1 MYSRLRVL
9 LLLNEFRTWY
19 IARHLSYAAQLGI
32 EDGLRANGVEC
43 VTITSPWLPQ
53 ALDFFKGRQFDQ
65 VWIAGRLDVLPE
77 SSLDRLAGM
86 APVRLGLLGES
97 LEYSEEE
104 CRVAPM
110 LRNRKQNTQSRFQY
124 LTHLAACDEKDVES
138 LNASGIIP
146 TIWWPQS
153 APSRFISESTA
164 PPSINAAVFCGNR
177 YGPRRHWFENRE
189 LKPLLIHR
197 SSPEWRTMD
206 PWRFSALHLRL
217 TPPFH
222 WFLPRTPQSL
232 AAYMSGLR
240 PLRTRAFE
248 QWLSGLQAGAAVVNL
263 PHFVKTYA
271 GRVVEA
277 MAAGRPVISWEIP
290 DRPRNKGLFEEDQ
303 EILLYSANDP
313 DHLASQIN
321 RILGDPDLSQRLIA
335 KARDKLRAFH
345 TSEVRVREF
354 LDWLGRSV

>member
-32 EDGLRANGVEC
+32 EDGLRANGVDC

-53 ALDFFKGRQFDQ
+53 ALDFFRGKQFDQ

-77 SSLDRLAGM
+77 PALDRLAAM

-110 LRNRKQNTQSRFQY
+110 LRNRKQTTQSRFQY
-124 LTHLAACDEKDVES
+124 LTHLAACDEKDADS

-146 TIWWPQS
+146 AIWWPQ
-153 APSRFISESTA
+153 AVPERFISENVVG
-164 PPSINAAVFCGNR
+164 PSIKQAVFYGNR
-177 YGPRRHWFENRE
+177 YGPRRHWFEHEE
-189 LKPLLIHR
+189 LKPFLTHR
-197 SSPEWRTMD
+197 GSPELTTVY
-206 PWRFSALHLRL
+206 PWLFTALHLAV
-217 TPPFH
+217 TPPLG
-222 WFLPRTPQSL
+222 WVLPRTEQSL
-232 AAYMSGLR
+232 GVYLSR
-240 PLRTRAFE
+240 LRTVRVHCFE
-248 QWLSGLQAGAAVVNL
+248 LWLKGLQAAGAVVNL

-277 MAAGRPVISWEIP
+277 MAAGSPVISWEIP
-290 DRPRNKGLFEEDQ
+290 DRPRNRQLFEDGR
-303 EILLYSANDP
+303 EILLFRNDPHHLADQIDRVLRDRELANRLSANAREKIRGL
-313 DHLASQIN
+313 HTAEIRIKQ
-321 RILGDPDLSQRLIA
+321 ILGSLS
-335 KARDKLRAFH
+335 
-345 TSEVRVREF
+345 
-354 LDWLGRSV
+354 